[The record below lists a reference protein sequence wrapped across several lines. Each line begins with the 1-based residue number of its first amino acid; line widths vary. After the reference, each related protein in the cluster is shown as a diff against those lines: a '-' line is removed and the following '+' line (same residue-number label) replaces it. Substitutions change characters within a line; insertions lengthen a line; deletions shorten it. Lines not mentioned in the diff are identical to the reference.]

1 LVDHANY
8 TLIDFEDS
16 SSSSSEFFKLFKKSF
31 NQNS

>member
-8 TLIDFEDS
+8 TLIDFENS
-16 SSSSSEFFKLFKKSF
+16 TSFSSELFKLFKKSF